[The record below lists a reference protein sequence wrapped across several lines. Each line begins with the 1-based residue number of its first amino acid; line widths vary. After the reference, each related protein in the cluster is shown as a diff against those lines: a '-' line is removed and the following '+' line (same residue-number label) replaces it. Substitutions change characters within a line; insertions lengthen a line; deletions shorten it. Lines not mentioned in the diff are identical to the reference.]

1 MNLNLTRRHTV
12 KALAAS
18 TLAFAFSTGIS
29 FAEGNADIKIG
40 FTPKFLKDDFQTLM
54 LDLSKKAFEAKG
66 FTLVGAPDPNGDIAA
81 QVDALNNLMA
91 NGANV
96 IVFAPLDSAGIV
108 PVVKKANESNVMV
121 FSIDDAPAGGMVT
134 ATVRADNVDAGAQGA
149 KEMAKRLADKACW
162 KDDTCIVLELQG
174 ALTTPN
180 GLDRSDGFAKTL
192 AELAPK
198 VQIIQRPTEWT
209 ADMAADAAQ
218 NVLTQNPNLAGI
230 FMASELMASAINAQ
244 LTAAGKGAAVGDAD
258 SVIRIAIDGTPQGLQ
273 LIRDKALD
281 ATVSQPLSAY
291 ANKTAELIELVA
303 GGGKIEAG
311 PREDGKVIDTP
322 VGPQY
327 QLNATLVTAENVDS
341 PDLWANQ
348 VGKYP
353 SVRGKSRGSNDHG
366 KQATHRRDAQHLQD
380 LWFHTCA

>member
-1 MNLNLTRRHTV
+1 MIFNLTRRQSAKTLFSGV
-12 KALAAS
+12 LALALS
-18 TLAFAFSTGIS
+18 SGVS
-29 FAEGNADIKIG
+29 FAEGNADVMIG

-54 LDLSKKAFEAKG
+54 LDLSKKAFDAKG

-81 QVDALNNLMA
+81 QVDALTNLMA

-96 IVFAPLDSAGIV
+96 IVFAPLDAAGIV
-108 PVVKKANESNVMV
+108 PVVEKANEAGVLV
-121 FSIDDAPAGGMVT
+121 FSIDDSPAGGKVT
-134 ATVRADNVDAGAQGA
+134 ATVRADNVNAGAQGA
-149 KEMAKRLADKACW
+149 EEMAKRLATAPCS
-162 KDDTCIVLELQG
+162 KDDSCIVLELQG

-180 GLDRSDGFAKTL
+180 GLDRSKGFAETL
-192 AELAPK
+192 AKLAPK

-230 FMASELMASAINAQ
+230 FMASELMATAVNAQ
-244 LTAAGKGAAVGDAD
+244 LSAAGKGAAVGEDGA
-258 SVIRIAIDGTPQGLQ
+258 VIRIAIDGTPQGLQ

-291 ANKTAELIELVA
+291 ATKTAELIELVH
-303 GGGKIEAG
+303 GGGKIEIG
-311 PREDGKVIDTP
+311 PRDDGQVIDTP

-327 QLNATLVTAENVDS
+327 QLKATLVTAENVDS

-348 VGKYP
+348 VGK
-353 SVRGKSRGSNDHG
+353 
-366 KQATHRRDAQHLQD
+366 
-380 LWFHTCA
+380 

>member
-1 MNLNLTRRHTV
+1 MKFSTIRLSRRHSV
-12 KALAAS
+12 KLLAGSVALALTAG
-18 TLAFAFSTGIS
+18 TAFAD
-29 FAEGNADIKIG
+29 NADVKIG

-54 LDLSKKAFEAKG
+54 LDLSKKAFAAKG

-108 PVVKKANESNVMV
+108 PVVKKANETGVLV

-134 ATVRADNVDAGAQGA
+134 ATVRADNVNAGVQGAQ
-149 KEMAKRLADKACW
+149 EMAKRLADKPCM
-162 KDDTCIVLELQG
+162 KDDSCVVLELQG

-180 GLDRSDGFAKTL
+180 GLDRSKGFADTL
-192 AELAPK
+192 AQLAPK
-198 VQIIQRPTEWT
+198 VTIIQRPTEWT

-230 FMASELMASAINAQ
+230 FMASELMASAVNAQ
-244 LTAAGKGAAVGDAD
+244 LAAAGKGAAVGEAD

-291 ANKTAELIELVA
+291 ADKTAELIELVM
-303 GGGKIEAG
+303 GGGKIVAG
-311 PREDGKVIDTP
+311 PQPDGQIIDTP

-341 PDLWANQ
+341 PDLWANK
-348 VGKYP
+348 VGK
-353 SVRGKSRGSNDHG
+353 
-366 KQATHRRDAQHLQD
+366 
-380 LWFHTCA
+380 

>member
-1 MNLNLTRRHTV
+1 MKLSTIRLSRRRTAQLLAGSM
-12 KALAAS
+12 ALALTAGAA
-18 TLAFAFSTGIS
+18 LAG
-29 FAEGNADIKIG
+29 GADVKIG

-54 LDLSKKAFEAKG
+54 LDLSKKAFAAKG

-108 PVVKKANESNVMV
+108 PAVKKANETGVLV
-121 FSIDDAPAGGMVT
+121 FSIDDAPAGGKVT
-134 ATVRADNVDAGAQGA
+134 ATVRADNVNAGAQGA
-149 KEMAKRLADKACW
+149 EEMAKRLQDKACW
-162 KDDTCIVLELQG
+162 KDDSCIVLELQG

-180 GLDRSDGFAKTL
+180 GLDRSKGFAETL
-192 AELAPK
+192 AQLAPK
-198 VQIIQRPTEWT
+198 VKIIQRPTEWT

-230 FMASELMASAINAQ
+230 FMASELMASAVNAQ
-244 LTAAGKGAAVGDAD
+244 LAAAGKGAAVGDAA

-291 ANKTAELIELVA
+291 ADKTAELIELVM
-303 GGGKIEAG
+303 GGGKIELG
-311 PREDGKVIDTP
+311 PRPDGQVIDTP

-327 QLNATLVTAENVDS
+327 QLKATLVTAENVDS
-341 PDLWANQ
+341 PDLWANK
-348 VGKYP
+348 VGK
-353 SVRGKSRGSNDHG
+353 
-366 KQATHRRDAQHLQD
+366 
-380 LWFHTCA
+380 